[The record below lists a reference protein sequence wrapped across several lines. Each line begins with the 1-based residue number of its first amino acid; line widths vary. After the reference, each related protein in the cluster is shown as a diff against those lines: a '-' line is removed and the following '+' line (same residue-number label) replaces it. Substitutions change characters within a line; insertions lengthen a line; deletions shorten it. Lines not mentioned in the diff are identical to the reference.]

1 VPESAAVSTAAI
13 ELPDSLA
20 ETTADQASARV
31 ALAGALK
38 APSHAY
44 LFSGPAGSGKRA
56 AARAFAGEILALGAP
71 DPESARRRAAADPSP
86 HPDLAWLR
94 PPGAQHL
101 VDDVRTRII
110 EAAPYRPFEGEHRVF
125 VVEEADAM
133 AEESQNALLK
143 TLEEPAPFAHIL
155 LVSSQP
161 SALLETVRSRC
172 QVIAF
177 AALSPEALEERLA
190 GTGDPAEVRSAAR
203 LAGGDVELAGLLLT
217 DTGRELRAHAEAFAR
232 AACAG
237 ELDSAPWSGLLDA
250 AEKRGIEAGEE
261 VKDRFDALADQA
273 KDASD
278 RRGEQRIRKEG
289 TDAAKRATRRGR
301 NNALDTGLA
310 LVASWLRDLAA
321 VGDGAGGVVLNTD
334 RESALSEDA
343 DEVEPRRA
351 RRAAELVM
359 DTRRR
364 LSVNVSE
371 ELAVEALAFRLEAV
385 LRGA

>member
-1 VPESAAVSTAAI
+1 VSTAAI
-13 ELPDSLA
+13 DLPPALA
-20 ETTADQASARV
+20 EATVDQASARV
-31 ALAGALK
+31 ALAGALE

-44 LFSGPAGSGKRA
+44 LFAGPAGSGKRA
-56 AARAFAGEILALGAP
+56 AARAFAGELLALGAP
-71 DPESARRRAAADPSP
+71 DPDSARRRAFADPSP

-101 VDDVRTRII
+101 VEEVRQRII
-110 EAAPYRPFEGEHRVF
+110 EAAPYRPFEGDHRVF

-143 TLEEPAPFAHIL
+143 TLEEPATFAHII

-177 AALSPEALEERLA
+177 AALSPEALSERLA
-190 GTGDPAEVRSAAR
+190 EMNVAADPAEVRSAAR
-203 LAGGDVELAGLLLT
+203 LAGGDLDLAEWLLT
-217 DTGRELRAHAEAFAR
+217 GTGRELRAHAEALAR
-232 AACAG
+232 AARAA
-237 ELDSAPWSGLLDA
+237 ELDSAPWRGLLDA
-250 AEKRGIEAGEE
+250 AEKRGGEAGEE
-261 VKDRFDALADQA
+261 VKARFDALADQA

-278 RRGEQRIRKEG
+278 RRREQRIRKDG
-289 TDAAKRATRRGR
+289 ADAAKRATRRGR
-301 NNALDTGLA
+301 NEALDTGLA

-321 VGDGAGGVVLNTD
+321 VGDGATGVVLNSD
-334 RESALSEDA
+334 RAAELAEDA
-343 DEVEPRRA
+343 EGLDPRRA

-371 ELAVEALAFRLEAV
+371 ELAAEALAFRVEAV
-385 LRGA
+385 LRGT